1 MKRNSKIVIT
11 AFVGLAWPVGS
22 GCQSGAAL
30 PEVPSTWAHGAD
42 TARVGAEPRLRLGA
56 DGVEEV
62 LAPELGETPFEALPP
77 GGAPTGGGIGLP
89 GFGSDGTVEVPSA
102 ELFGDLGAV
111 RGFSGPVSVLSAHS
125 GLAGSNLLFEWRE
138 RGFEWLEGDAWVQAS
153 LDVTNLDL
161 LGAPAGRYQ
170 TDPLDAS
177 APTVTMQGASGR
189 GSDLASL
196 TSSRAVLS
204 ISDEPDGARKL
215 QVEAEFTAADGSVQE
230 AFLVATVREGSI
242 RPIVISGA
250 LMSGDLGD
258 IAGYGADSSRV
269 YGTYS
274 TALSSIRLDAEG
286 PGWWVMN
293 YLNVSG
299 LDLRTVAAGVYR
311 SDAASGVV
319 ISAVGCSGPS
329 YGTYTY
335 DSSVDEGEIQ
345 IEDGED
351 GERSVGYA
359 MIFPSADGL
368 SSQVARG
375 TFRFRVAARR

>member
-1 MKRNSKIVIT
+1 MKRNSKFVIT

-30 PEVPSTWAHGAD
+30 PEAPSTWAHGAD
-42 TARVGAEPRLRLGA
+42 AARVGAEPRLRLGA

-77 GGAPTGGGIGLP
+77 EGTPTGGGIGLP
-89 GFGSDGTVEVPSA
+89 SFGWDGTLEVPSA

-111 RGFSGPVSVLSAHS
+111 RGFSGPVTVGGAHS
-125 GLAGSNLLFEWRE
+125 DPASSNVTFEWRE
-138 RGFEWLEGDAWVQAS
+138 GDAWLQAS

-170 TDPLDAS
+170 TVPLDAS
-177 APTVTMQGASGR
+177 APTVTMHGSSGR
-189 GSDLASL
+189 ASDLASF

-230 AFLVATVREGSI
+230 AFLVATVREGSV

-258 IAGYGADSSRV
+258 ITGYGADSSRV
-269 YGTYS
+269 DGTYS

-335 DSSVDEGEIQ
+335 DRSVEEGEIQ

-359 MIFPSADGL
+359 MVFRSADGL

-375 TFRFRVAARR
+375 SFRFRVAARR

>member
-1 MKRNSKIVIT
+1 MPTLRASGPSPGCVSAPT
-11 AFVGLAWPVGS
+11 ASRRSWP
-22 GCQSGAAL
+22 
-30 PEVPSTWAHGAD
+30 
-42 TARVGAEPRLRLGA
+42 
-56 DGVEEV
+56 
-62 LAPELGETPFEALPP
+62 PELGETPFEALPP
-77 GGAPTGGGIGLP
+77 GGTPTGVGVGLP
-89 GFGSDGTVEVPSA
+89 GFVGDGTLEVPSA

-111 RGFSGPVSVLSAHS
+111 RGFSGPVSVVGAHS
-125 GLAGSNLLFEWRE
+125 DRAGSNVTLEWR
-138 RGFEWLEGDAWVQAS
+138 EGDAWVQAS

-177 APTVTMQGASGR
+177 APAVVVYGASGR
-189 GSDLASL
+189 ATDLASL

-269 YGTYS
+269 DGTYT

-311 SDAASGVV
+311 SDAASGIA
-319 ISAVGCSGPS
+319 ISATGCSGPS

-335 DSSVDEGEIQ
+335 DHSVDEGEIQ

-351 GERSVGYA
+351 GERRIDYA
-359 MIFPSADGL
+359 MLFPSADGR
-368 SSQVARG
+368 SSQIARG
-375 TFRFRVAARR
+375 SFRFRVVSRR